1 MGEMNLK
8 ECLIFLDDILI
19 FSETFEEH
27 ISRLEAVFSRLK
39 KHGLKLKASK
49 CEFFK
54 TSVRYLGHV
63 VSDTVVETDPDKIA
77 ALSSKPEPTN
87 DKQLRSFIGFTG
99 YNRHFI
105 KDYVCIEKPLND
117 LLVGYQTHC
126 SADQ

>member
-39 KHGLKLKASK
+39 QHGLKLKASK
-49 CEFFK
+49 CKFFK

-63 VSDTVVETDPDKIA
+63 VSDTGVETDPDKIA
-77 ALSSKPEPTN
+77 VLSSWPEPTN
-87 DKQLRSFIGFTG
+87 VKQLRSFLGFT
-99 YNRHFI
+99 
-105 KDYVCIEKPLND
+105 
-117 LLVGYQTHC
+117 
-126 SADQ
+126 